1 MIPLTLVTLLAS
13 ILVIV
18 ISLVSILLLTPL
30 TIRILKSRG
39 FLVQDFHKPSKP
51 LVPKPGG
58 PAIIISLIIGES
70 AVYLFTGNIGILA
83 LILVTA
89 ISGVIGL
96 LDDAYTLSGVMKPVS
111 LLIASL
117 PILLLGTFSSHPEFP
132 IFGAVR
138 LTLIYPLLVLIAIPV
153 TANTVNTIDVLNGV
167 VSGFITI
174 AAIPIMFALA
184 LKGNTDMFLAAL
196 PIFTVSFGFYIFH
209 KFPSRIF
216 PGDSGSLS
224 LGAIYGAIAI
234 VGGVEIIGIIA
245 ILPAILN
252 SFFFLSS
259 VKRLVEHRKLKER
272 PTIVLGENRLAASRS
287 VSAPLTLV
295 RLILADGPL
304 TEKEITLNILKLTI
318 YSAFLAIITA
328 SMTWLK

>member
-1 MIPLTLVTLLAS
+1 MIPLTLGTLLAS
-13 ILVIV
+13 ILVII
-18 ISLVSILLLTPL
+18 ISLLAILLLTPL
-30 TIRILKSRG
+30 TIRILKSKG
-39 FLVQDFHKPSKP
+39 ILVQDFHKPNKP

-58 PAIIISLIIGES
+58 PAIMVSLIIGES
-70 AVYLFTGNIGILA
+70 VAYLFTGNLGIMA
-83 LILVTA
+83 LILVTV

-117 PILLLGTFSSHPEFP
+117 PILVLGTFSAHPEFP

-138 LTLIYPLLVLIAIPV
+138 LTLIYPLLVLIAIPI

-174 AAIPIMFALA
+174 AAIPIIFALA

-196 PIFTVSFGFYIFH
+196 PILAVSFGFYIFH

-328 SMTWLK
+328 AMTWLR